1 MAVTRAI
8 ELRTE
13 IPGPRSREITERK
26 ERVVADPLGLY
37 LPIVIADG
45 RGATVTDVDGNS
57 FVDFAGGV
65 GCLNVGH
72 AHPRVV
78 AAVQEQAARFF
89 HTDFTIVP
97 YEIYVEY
104 AERLTALA
112 PFSGPTKAAFF
123 NAGTEAVENAVKFAR
138 GYTRRPAVIGFE
150 GAFHG
155 RTLLSLTLTSKTHPY
170 KAGLGPFA
178 PEVYRVPF
186 PDEYR
191 GITARDALEAL
202 ERALSTQ
209 VAAET
214 VAAVVVEPVQGEGGF
229 IPAPPAFLEGL
240 RAICHREGILLVVDE
255 VQSGFGRTGRMF
267 AVEHYGVEP
276 DLITVAKSM
285 AAGLPLSAV
294 VGKAEIMDSLWD
306 NAVGGTYVGN
316 PVALAAAVAV
326 LDVFEEEGLVER
338 AQHIGDTIRGRM
350 LAWQERFDA
359 IGDVRGLGAMLAVEY
374 VEDRGTKEPAPGIA
388 SRVAEEAAVRG
399 LLLLKAGIHSNCNR
413 VLCPLVITD
422 AELEEGLGAWRA
434 ALEVELAMAEGVAL
448 ADGHGLVHRDVKP
461 QNVLLNREGEIKV
474 TDFGI
479 ARSLHMDHG
488 VTQTGTVLGTGEY
501 LAPEQASGKPVS
513 AATDVYSLGVVLWE
527 LLAGDVPFVGENFV
541 AVALRHVNEPAPS
554 LHERRP
560 DVSPRLDAAV
570 ARALAKDPAHRFPSM
585 TAFAQE
591 LRACLAEVEGDA
603 PSPPDDDPAM
613 TLVTPPTPARRAE
626 RPRTRSRR
634 RPFVW
639 VFLALVAAGAAF
651 AAVFFV
657 GGAGHHSGGPGGGG
671 GPSGSAVQ

>member
-1 MAVTRAI
+1 VAVTRAI

-37 LPIVIADG
+37 LPIMIADG
-45 RGATVTDVDGNS
+45 IGAIVTDVDGNS
-57 FVDFAGGV
+57 FVDFTGGV

-104 AERLTALA
+104 AERLTAVA
-112 PFSGPTKAAFF
+112 PFSGPCKAAFF

-150 GAFHG
+150 GGFHG

-191 GITARDALEAL
+191 GITARDALDAL

-214 VAAVVVEPVQGEGGF
+214 VAAIVVEPVQGEGGF
-229 IPAPPAFLEGL
+229 IPAPPEFMEGL
-240 RAICHREGILLVVDE
+240 RAICDREGILLVVDE
-255 VQSGFGRTGRMF
+255 VQTGFGRTGRMF
-267 AVEHYGVEP
+267 AIEHYGVEP

-285 AAGLPLSAV
+285 AAGLPLSGV

-338 AQHIGDTIRGRM
+338 ARRIGDTTRARM
-350 LAWQERFDA
+350 LGWQERFAA
-359 IGDVRGLGAMLAVEY
+359 IGDVRGVGAMLAVEY
-374 VEDRGTKEPAPGIA
+374 VEDRVTKVPAPGIA
-388 SRVAEEAAVRG
+388 SRVAEEAALRG
-399 LLLLKAGIHSNCNR
+399 LLLLKAGVHSNCNR

-422 AELEEGLGAWRA
+422 AELEEGLAAWEE
-434 ALEVELAMAEGVAL
+434 ALEAVLA
-448 ADGHGLVHRDVKP
+448 
-461 QNVLLNREGEIKV
+461 
-474 TDFGI
+474 
-479 ARSLHMDHG
+479 
-488 VTQTGTVLGTGEY
+488 
-501 LAPEQASGKPVS
+501 
-513 AATDVYSLGVVLWE
+513 
-527 LLAGDVPFVGENFV
+527 
-541 AVALRHVNEPAPS
+541 
-554 LHERRP
+554 
-560 DVSPRLDAAV
+560 
-570 ARALAKDPAHRFPSM
+570 
-585 TAFAQE
+585 
-591 LRACLAEVEGDA
+591 
-603 PSPPDDDPAM
+603 
-613 TLVTPPTPARRAE
+613 
-626 RPRTRSRR
+626 
-634 RPFVW
+634 
-639 VFLALVAAGAAF
+639 
-651 AAVFFV
+651 
-657 GGAGHHSGGPGGGG
+657 
-671 GPSGSAVQ
+671 